1 MDYASMP
8 AKIRIDRSRSQAM
21 RHPEFCLMAGVMMI
35 GRVYIEAGVPTA
47 ATDGVNT
54 YFGPRFTESLT
65 EQEVNFLVLHEEGH
79 KAFRQLFMYRHLCAI
94 DKQRANMA
102 MDYIIN
108 GWIIDTDPKG
118 TFARMPKGGLYNPDW
133 SKLTVQEVFDLL
145 KGQGGQGQG
154 PGEGDGP
161 LDNHDWESASKLT
174 EEEEKDLAKEI
185 DGALREGTIL
195 VGKAQGKINRRITE
209 MLQPKIDWREVLREF
224 VNTLASGKDLASWR
238 QFNRRYTS
246 SGLYLPTTISESMG
260 EIAIGIDT
268 SGSIDEEQLAAAVSE
283 FVSICESV
291 KPSRVRVL
299 WWDTHVAKEQV
310 IEGDTSKLAHTLEP
324 AGGGGTRAGCVSDY
338 ILKKGYTPE
347 AVVMFTD
354 GYLED
359 RIKWDIATPTMWVVN
374 GADNFNAPR
383 DGRVVNY

>member
-8 AKIRIDRSRSQAM
+8 AKIRIDRARSQAM
-21 RHPEFCLMAGVMMI
+21 RHPDFCLMAGVMMI
-35 GRVYIEAGVPTA
+35 GRVFITTNAPTA

-54 YFGPRFTESLT
+54 YYNPSFTEGMT
-65 EQEVNFLVLHEEGH
+65 EEEVNFVVMHEEGH
-79 KAFRQLFMYRHLCAI
+79 KGFRQLFMYPHLCAI
-94 DKQRANMA
+94 DRQRANMA

-118 TFARMPKGGLYNPDW
+118 VFARMPKGGLYNPDW

-145 KGQGGQGQG
+145 EGQGGQGQG
-154 PGEGDGP
+154 QGQGDGP
-161 LDNHDWESASKLT
+161 LDDHDWEAAAGLT
-174 EEEEKDLAKEI
+174 EEEEAELAKEI
-185 DGALREGTIL
+185 DGALREGTML
-195 VGKAQGKINRRITE
+195 VGKAKGKVDRRITE

-224 VNTLASGKDLASWR
+224 VSTLASGKDHASWR
-238 QFNRRYTS
+238 RFNRRYT
-246 SGLYLPTTISESMG
+246 GDDLYLPTTVSESMG
-260 EIAIGIDT
+260 EIIVGIDT
-268 SGSIDEEQLAAAVSE
+268 SGSIGPEQLAAATSE
-283 FVSICESV
+283 LISICESV

-310 IEGDTSKLAHTLEP
+310 IEGDTSKIAHTLEP

-338 ILKKGYTPE
+338 IIKQGYAPE

-354 GYLED
+354 GYVED
-359 RIKWDIATPTMWVVN
+359 RIKWDTTTPTLWIID
-374 GADNFNAPR
+374 GAQDFKAPR